1 MMFRQK
7 NKKSVSGGIALVG
20 AGVLLLAA
28 CGGSGDEPVGDATGS
43 GASGSV
49 ELDFATWL
57 PTQDQWPEIIAAF
70 EEENPGITINFNRD
84 EDYAAFIGNLDNEIL
99 AGTTPDLFGVQV
111 GASLDDYADFALD
124 TSEYASDWLG
134 GLNAAAVEQ
143 TTTTDGKTAA
153 VPILMGGMEYFAYNK
168 TLMEELDLALPTDYD
183 SLVEVSQASRAAGL
197 SPFAMGAAD
206 TWHDADFFV
215 WLSNQFGEGGDIY
228 MAAAGDIP
236 WDSESL
242 VAAATRWQELF
253 ADGVFEDAATTVT
266 TYPAARDDYF
276 FARKAPFFPT
286 GSWHVGAAFST
297 SPEIPGTA
305 VEGDEI
311 GFAVMPTLGDR
322 DAGVT
327 SGVDFALAISSDASP
342 EKQEAAAKFVE
353 FMAVGTGQELWTNTL
368 QGFPVAE
375 DVTVELSDDE
385 SELAHESLALT
396 VESLQN
402 SEYARKLVSPDN
414 DALENDLGI
423 VLQRIADGADPAS
436 ELATLNS

>member
-1 MMFRQK
+1 MMFRYK
-7 NKKSVSGGIALVG
+7 NSKSVLGGIALVSAG
-20 AGVLLLAA
+20 ALLLAA
-28 CGGSGDEPVGDATGS
+28 CSGTADDSTDASTAS
-43 GASGSV
+43 SGSETV
-49 ELDFATWL
+49 ELNFATWL
-57 PTQDQWPEIIAAF
+57 PTQDQWPEIVAAF

-124 TSEYASDWLG
+124 TSEYATDWLDM
-134 GLNAAAVEQ
+134 LNAAAVEQ
-143 TTTTDGKTAA
+143 TTTSDGKAAA

-168 TLMEELDLALPTDYD
+168 TLMEELDLSLPTDYE
-183 SLVEVSQASRAAGL
+183 SLVEVSQAARDAGY

-228 MAAAGDIP
+228 KAAAGDID

-242 VAAATRWQELF
+242 VAAAQRWQDLF
-253 ADGVFEDAATTVT
+253 TDGVFEDAATTVT

-297 SPEIPGTA
+297 SPEIPGSA

-311 GFAVMPTLGDR
+311 GFALMPTMGDT

-327 SGVDFALAISSDASP
+327 SGVDFALAISADSSA
-342 EKQEAAAKFVE
+342 EKQAAAAKFVK
-353 FMAVGTGQELWTNTL
+353 FMAVGTGQELWTATL
-368 QGFPVAE
+368 QGFPVSE
-375 DVTVELSDDE
+375 DVTVELGDDE
-385 SELAHESLALT
+385 SELAHTSLALT
-396 VESLQN
+396 VESLQD
-402 SEYARKLVSPDN
+402 SQYARKLVSPGN

-423 VLQRIADGADPAS
+423 ILQKIADGADPAS
-436 ELATLNS
+436 ELATLNN